1 MKRDWYGFRN
11 HIVIYIALWILI
23 PVLIH
28 LLIAVPLSRLISLEV
43 RYLNWAAAGIW
54 FTSTGMVSFL
64 ETSLRIQKI
73 NYETTQI
80 DIILQSPISN
90 FEILLVLS
98 LRGIIFGFIQFI
110 FAILITCTLNHEYLG
125 TLSTLM
131 TMIQVMAVILFFSV
145 LGILLG
151 ILIPN
156 RIICIQISLALFI
169 IISMGMGAF
178 IPINSYPISYLAII
192 NKIPLVIVMQNIQS
206 IIIHQSIQWISFFLS
221 LVVTTILF
229 IITLIIS
236 NNKFR
241 KI

>member
-125 TLSTLM
+125 TLSTLL

-156 RIICIQISLALFI
+156 RIICIQISFALFI

>member
-11 HIVIYIALWILI
+11 HIVLYIALWILI

-125 TLSTLM
+125 TLSTLL

-156 RIICIQISLALFI
+156 RIICIQISFALFI

>member
-1 MKRDWYGFRN
+1 M
-11 HIVIYIALWILI
+11 I

-73 NYETTQI
+73 NYDTTQI

-156 RIICIQISLALFI
+156 RIICIQISMALFI
-169 IISMGMGAF
+169 IISMGYIVG
-178 IPINSYPISYLAII
+178 ISTKVGII
-192 NKIPLVIVMQNIQS
+192 L
-206 IIIHQSIQWISFFLS
+206 
-221 LVVTTILF
+221 LF
-229 IITLIIS
+229 
-236 NNKFR
+236 
-241 KI
+241 